1 MRIGNSADNK
11 FVVIHIDAPEMNFRP
26 DNDRKQYK
34 EKQCNPLKMCDLKPD
49 DDTNKKDDKRPAP
62 TNNAA

>member
-1 MRIGNSADNK
+1 
-11 FVVIHIDAPEMNFRP
+11 MNFRP